1 VTRHFP
7 GVNAEA
13 ISGLEHSTLAD
24 ATIEAYLQAE
34 YRIHAGMPF
43 SLRVATH
50 SEALRALYAQM
61 GVHSAAFITPCNPL
75 GHLLTARENELKL
88 QELENTL
95 DALGLRYLPAEGL
108 DLQGEWPPEKGV
120 LVLDLSLDQARD
132 IGREF
137 RQNGVL
143 WCDERAYVALV
154 LLV

>member
-7 GVNAEA
+7 GVEDAA
-13 ISGLEHSTLAD
+13 ISGLEHSTLTD
-24 ATIEAYLQAE
+24 TTIQVYLQAE
-34 YRIHAGMPF
+34 YRIHADAPF
-43 SLRVATH
+43 SLRVGSH
-50 SEALRALYAQM
+50 SEDLRALYART
-61 GVHSAAFITPCNPL
+61 GVHAAAFVTPYNPL
-75 GHLLTARENELKL
+75 GHLLTSRENQLKL

-108 DLQGEWPPEKGV
+108 DPQGEWPPEKGV
-120 LVLDLSLDQARD
+120 LVLGSSLEQARD

-143 WCDERAYVALV
+143 WCDERAYVALA